1 MSDAIDAH
9 VHLWNRAT
17 DPQPWIEPATMN
29 VIDRDFST
37 SDLRVMLAETAV
49 DRAVVVQSSNSSGE
63 TTRLLRLAL
72 DDDAIAGVVGW
83 VDLELDV
90 NEQLERIP
98 ESLRRTLVGV
108 RHLVHIDP
116 DENWLQRAEVD
127 RGLAALGAANLSFDL
142 VVRWWQL
149 ESAARTVARH
159 PDLTFVLDHLG
170 GVPDDAH
177 HLSRWEAG
185 LRAVAAQPNASA
197 KLSGVSAFID
207 GEAGVDLA
215 RVVDTAFDSFGPS
228 RLMYGSDWPLSQ
240 LGAGVLAWRGYVQDA
255 LAGVTDDERDAVLGA
270 NVARLY
276 RLDSR

>member
-1 MSDAIDAH
+1 VSDAIDAH

-98 ESLRRTLVGV
+98 EPLRRTLVGV

-170 GVPDDAH
+170 GVPDDAD
-177 HLSRWEAG
+177 HLSQWEEG
-185 LRAVAAQPNASA
+185 LRAVAAQPNAGA

-270 NVARLY
+270 NAARLY
-276 RLDSR
+276 RLDSK

>member
-1 MSDAIDAH
+1 MSDTIDAH

-17 DPQPWIEPATMN
+17 DPQPWIDPSTMQA
-29 VIDRDFST
+29 IDRDFIA
-37 SDLRVMLAETAV
+37 SDLRSMIAETGV
-49 DRAVVVQSSNSSGE
+49 DRAIVVQSSNSAGE
-63 TTRLLRLAL
+63 TTRLLQLAA
-72 DDDAIAGVVGW
+72 DDDAVAGVVGW
-83 VDLELDV
+83 IDLTLDV
-90 NEQLERIP
+90 AEQLESIP
-98 ESLRRTLVGV
+98 EPLRRTLVGV

-116 DENWLQRAEVD
+116 DENWLERDEVD
-127 RGLAALGAANLSFDL
+127 RGLDALGAANLSFDL

-149 ESAARTVARH
+149 ESAARIAARH

-170 GVPDDAH
+170 GVPDDAD

-240 LGAGVLAWRGYVQDA
+240 LGAGVLAWRSYVQDA
-255 LAGVTDDERDAVLGA
+255 LAGVTGDERDAVLGA
-270 NVARLY
+270 NAARLY